1 MHSQILRNSTGDVVW
16 HWNEHSPH
24 GSTSAGHFCSQLK
37 TCDTGSVQAAS
48 PNLIFGIFRF
58 KKSGQQNT
66 SWNLFF
72 FKIYYSFVCSVFA
85 CLIQPS
91 HGGGS
96 KKQIATDISQPG
108 WSGHSYLISKCLLSV
123 LHDNM
128 LNKLSAPRFDGLI
141 PRSRRWWIFIF
152 HALGWKATSPAY
164 EVTEA
169 NNFTGAT
176 AKPVD
181 FWKQKQLWSLMIN
194 SSDLK

>member
-72 FKIYYSFVCSVFA
+72 FLFIILLFVLFLHVWSNPVMEAVHKSRSLLMYLSPDDLATHVWFQSVFGVSYTTT
-85 CLIQPS
+85 CLTNCLP
-91 HGGGS
+91 HDLTAWFLGVEDDGS
-96 KKQIATDISQPG
+96 SFF
-108 WSGHSYLISKCLLSV
+108 
-123 LHDNM
+123 M
-128 LNKLSAPRFDGLI
+128 L
-141 PRSRRWWIFIF
+141 
-152 HALGWKATSPAY
+152 
-164 EVTEA
+164 
-169 NNFTGAT
+169 
-176 AKPVD
+176 
-181 FWKQKQLWSLMIN
+181 
-194 SSDLK
+194 